1 MSAEPLFDRLVVV
14 GLGLLGGSV
23 ALAAQERALARQVVG
38 VDRVL
43 TSADPIPVLPL
54 AEALADADG
63 VVIAVPV
70 EEVEGVI
77 GAIAP
82 LLAEGAVLTDTVS
95 LKVPVAEAARR
106 LLRAPEQCV
115 GAHPM
120 AGGELSGFAHARA
133 DLFAGAPCILALE
146 GSEPDAVVDRI
157 ERFWQGLG
165 AVTVRTTPAEHDS
178 IVAALSHAPHAI
190 AYAFARAL
198 SDRREVL
205 RLAGPGLR
213 DFLRIAR
220 ANPEL
225 WAGIL
230 LRNRQ
235 RVAEELAR
243 FEKNLGEIAEALGR
257 ADRETLERVLREGAQ
272 ALERWKT

>member
-1 MSAEPLFDRLVVV
+1 MTEPLFDRLAVI

-23 ALAAQERALARQVVG
+23 ALATRERGLAREVVG

-43 TSADPIPVLPL
+43 TSADPIPVCS
-54 AEALADADG
+54 LADGLAGADL

-70 EEVEGVI
+70 EEVDRVCS
-77 GAIAP
+77 AIAP
-82 LLAEGAVLTDTVS
+82 HLGKETVITDTVS
-95 LKVPVAEAARR
+95 LKLPIAEAARR
-106 LLRAPEQCV
+106 LLPAPERCV

-120 AGGELSGFAHARA
+120 AGGEMSGFSHARP
-133 DLFAGAPCILALE
+133 DLFEGAPCILALE
-146 GSEPDAVVDRI
+146 GSEPAQVVDRI

-165 AVTVRTTPAEHDS
+165 AFTVRTTPAEHDAM
-178 IVAALSHAPHAI
+178 VAVLSHAPHAV
-190 AYAFARAL
+190 AFAFARAL
-198 SDRREVL
+198 SDRREML

-220 ANPEL
+220 ATPEL

-243 FEKNLGEIAEALGR
+243 FEKNLGEIVEALGR
-257 ADRETLERVLREGAQ
+257 ADRESLERVLREGAQ
-272 ALERWKT
+272 ALDEWER

>member
-1 MSAEPLFDRLVVV
+1 MTEPLFDRLAVI

-23 ALAAQERALARQVVG
+23 ALATRERGLAREVVG

-43 TSADPIPVLPL
+43 TSADPIPVCS
-54 AEALADADG
+54 LADGLAGADL

-70 EEVEGVI
+70 EEVDRVCS
-77 GAIAP
+77 AIAP
-82 LLAEGAVLTDTVS
+82 HLGKETLITDTVS
-95 LKVPVAEAARR
+95 LKLPIAEAARR
-106 LLRAPEQCV
+106 LLPFPERCV

-120 AGGELSGFAHARA
+120 AGGEVSGFSHATP
-133 DLFAGAPCILALE
+133 DLFEGAPCILALE
-146 GSEPDAVVDRI
+146 GSEPAGVVDRI

-165 AVTVRTTPAEHDS
+165 AFTVRTTPAEHDAM
-178 IVAALSHAPHAI
+178 VAVLSHAPHAV
-190 AYAFARAL
+190 AYAFARTL
-198 SDRREVL
+198 SDRGEVL

-243 FEKNLGEIAEALGR
+243 FEKNLGEIVEALGR
-257 ADRETLERVLREGAQ
+257 ADREALERVLREGAR
-272 ALERWKT
+272 ALDEWET